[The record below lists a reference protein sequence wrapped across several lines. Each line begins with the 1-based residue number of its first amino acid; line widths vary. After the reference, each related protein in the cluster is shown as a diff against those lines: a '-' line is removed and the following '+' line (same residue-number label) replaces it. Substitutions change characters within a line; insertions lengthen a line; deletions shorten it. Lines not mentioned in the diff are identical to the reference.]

1 MEAIKIKKR
10 INSEILHIPE
20 LQKFMGKSVEII
32 FLELP
37 DKKTAKSKTINKF
50 IDASGKIDIDEK
62 AVADLR
68 NKSTL

>member
-1 MEAIKIKKR
+1 MEAIKKR

-37 DKKTAKSKTINKF
+37 DKKQQNQKP
-50 IDASGKIDIDEK
+50 
-62 AVADLR
+62 
-68 NKSTL
+68 